1 MMDQDAILVV
11 EDDPLVSE
19 VISLALDDT
28 YKVVMAETAQQA
40 LGWLRQGGIR
50 LMLLDCTLPGGI
62 DASLIPEA
70 DRSGAAVIFMSGD
83 PGRMHK
89 LVDQP
94 RPFILKP
101 FTLAGLLETVDAA
114 WASSGNR
121 PGGNQPG
128 GNRSGAAGEATDV
141 AAS

>member
-1 MMDQDAILVV
+1 MTDQGAILVV

-19 VISLALDDT
+19 IVSLTLGDSYT
-28 YKVVMAETAQQA
+28 VVMAETAQQA
-40 LGWLRQGGIR
+40 LGRLRQGGIR

-62 DASLIPEA
+62 DANLIPEA
-70 DRSGAAVIFMSGD
+70 DRIGVAVIFMSGD

-101 FTLAGLLETVDAA
+101 FTLTGLLETVDAV
-114 WASSGNR
+114 WASLIDKSG
-121 PGGNQPG
+121 GD
-128 GNRSGAAGEATDV
+128 RSGATSEFTL
-141 AAS
+141 S

>member
-1 MMDQDAILVV
+1 MTDQGAILVV

-19 VISLALDDT
+19 VVSLALGDSYT
-28 YKVVMAETAQQA
+28 VVMAQTAQQA
-40 LGWLRQGGIR
+40 LEALRRGGIR

-70 DRSGAAVIFMSGD
+70 DRGGATVILMSGD
-83 PGRMHK
+83 PERMRK

-101 FTLAGLLETVDAA
+101 FTLAGLLERVDAA
-114 WASSGNR
+114 WASS
-121 PGGNQPG
+121 PGDEPRGHE
-128 GNRSGAAGEATDV
+128 SGAATDFT
-141 AAS
+141 AS